1 MEVHHPHSH
10 KGPKKIKEY
19 FFEGLMIFIAVTL
32 GYAAENLREH
42 AVETKKAVKS
52 VRNLYKDVLA
62 DSAKFQSS
70 VDARN
75 RQDSCFRLVDDLYQ
89 KNLLQDSIALLY
101 QAHKYMSYRQL
112 PIINTLALEQIKNT
126 GIINFIEDD
135 SLKTMIQIY
144 DQDGRNLLLRE
155 NREFG
160 YIDRMV
166 DPITSKYFRFKYYS
180 IINERTQVVEN
191 GKLVLKIKLPSN
203 IDLHRPE
210 ELDWQTYISTMGFL
224 STIRLSSDF
233 NYIKPAND
241 NCLKLLRLIRN
252 YLSENGGIEAL

>member
-1 MEVHHPHSH
+1 MEVHHSHGH
-10 KGPKKIKEY
+10 KGPKKIEEY

-52 VRNLYKDVLA
+52 VQNLYKGVLA
-62 DSAKFQSS
+62 DSIRFETSI
-70 VDARN
+70 DARK
-75 RQDSCFRLVDDLYQ
+75 RQDSCFRLVEDLYQ
-89 KNLLQDSIALLY
+89 NNLLQDNIAILY

-112 PIINTLALEQIKNT
+112 PVINTLALEQIKNT

-144 DQDGRNLLLRE
+144 DQDSRNLLLRE
-155 NREFG
+155 NREYG

-180 IINERTQVVEN
+180 IINERTQIVEN
-191 GKLVLKIKLPSN
+191 GNLVLKIKLPSN
-203 IDLHRPE
+203 INLHRPQE
-210 ELDWQTYISTMGFL
+210 IDWQTYISTMGFL
-224 STIRLSSDF
+224 STIRISSDF

-241 NCLKLLRLIRN
+241 NCLQLLRLIRN
-252 YLSENGGIEAL
+252 YLKENGGMGAP